1 MNHAAI
7 FVMLICVLLTAGCSF
22 LDWGSSPTQPTSLPL
37 SSPTPESKLS
47 TIELSA
53 MALQLSDLPDGY
65 SIKERSDVSYAEIS
79 PMARDEGW
87 KKGYFV
93 SFYRMNV
100 KNYDITGITQQI
112 SSYPPNRM
120 TLIFDEV
127 KNNLNTRADASISVT
142 ELPFPKTGDRTIA
155 LRSVDANDQYG
166 IITYTVI
173 FTKKDV
179 LEQIEM
185 RGTTTDYEVLKD
197 SAQKAASK
205 IQ

>member
-1 MNHAAI
+1 MNRAAI
-7 FVMLICVLLTAGCSF
+7 FGMLICVLLTAGCSF
-22 LDWGSSPTQPTSLPL
+22 FDWGSSPTQPSSLPL
-37 SSPTPESKLS
+37 PLPTPENKLS

-65 SIKERSDVSYAEIS
+65 SIRERSDVSYAEVS

-87 KKGYFV
+87 KKGYYV

-112 SSYPPNRM
+112 SSYPLNRM
-120 TLIFDEV
+120 TLIYDEV
-127 KNNLNTRADASISVT
+127 KNNLITRADASVSVT

-155 LRSVDANDQYG
+155 LRSMDPNDQYG

>member
-22 LDWGSSPTQPTSLPL
+22 FDWGSSPTQPSSLPL

-65 SIKERSDVSYAEIS
+65 SIKERSDVSYAEIN

-112 SSYPPNRM
+112 SSYPLNRM

-127 KNNLNTRADASISVT
+127 KNNLITRADASVSVT

-155 LRSVDANDQYG
+155 LRSIDPNDQYG

>member
-127 KNNLNTRADASISVT
+127 KNNLITRADASISVT

>member
-1 MNHAAI
+1 MNHAAA

-22 LDWGSSPTQPTSLPL
+22 LDWGPLPTQPTSLPL
-37 SSPTPESKLS
+37 SSPTPESKLA
-47 TIELSA
+47 TIEPSA

-112 SSYPPNRM
+112 SSYPLNRM

-127 KNNLNTRADASISVT
+127 KNNLITRADASISVT

>member
-1 MNHAAI
+1 
-7 FVMLICVLLTAGCSF
+7 
-22 LDWGSSPTQPTSLPL
+22 
-37 SSPTPESKLS
+37 
-47 TIELSA
+47 

-65 SIKERSDVSYAEIS
+65 SIRERSDVSYAEVS

-87 KKGYFV
+87 KKGYYV

-112 SSYPPNRM
+112 SSYPLNRM
-120 TLIFDEV
+120 TLIYDEV
-127 KNNLNTRADASISVT
+127 KNNLITRADASVSVT

-155 LRSVDANDQYG
+155 LRSMDPNDQYG

>member
-1 MNHAAI
+1 MNRAAI

-22 LDWGSSPTQPTSLPL
+22 FDWGSSLTQPSSLPL

-87 KKGYFV
+87 KKGYYV

-112 SSYPPNRM
+112 SSYPLNRM

-127 KNNLNTRADASISVT
+127 KNNLITRADASVSVT

-155 LRSVDANDQYG
+155 LRSVDPNDQYG

>member
-22 LDWGSSPTQPTSLPL
+22 FDWGSSPTQPSSLPL

-112 SSYPPNRM
+112 SSYPLNRM

-127 KNNLNTRADASISVT
+127 KNNLITRADASVSVT

-197 SAQKAASK
+197 SAQKAALK